1 MWVNDF
7 IFQKYVKSSRG
18 HVGGKESRDKTS
30 SRFILKGDVFVVI
43 YYDVG
48 RYVHIQAFRHG
59 ILWKVQ
65 CFKIREK
72 VWFSPLLVE
81 EKLQKNTDI
90 FAFEPDEVVDRGV
103 HIFRI
108 LEH

>member
-1 MWVNDF
+1 MGEMWVNDF

-48 RYVHIQAFRHG
+48 RYGMYIFRHLDMVYCEKYSALKFG
-59 ILWKVQ
+59 KKCNLWWK
-65 CFKIREK
+65 FTRLI
-72 VWFSPLLVE
+72 WM
-81 EKLQKNTDI
+81 DI
-90 FAFEPDEVVDRGV
+90 PAKKFF
-103 HIFRI
+103 
-108 LEH
+108 

>member
-1 MWVNDF
+1 MGEMWVNDF

-59 ILWKVQ
+59 IY
-65 CFKIREK
+65 CEK
-72 VWFSPLLVE
+72 YSALKFGKKCDFLPC
-81 EKLQKNTDI
+81 
-90 FAFEPDEVVDRGV
+90 
-103 HIFRI
+103 
-108 LEH
+108 

>member
-48 RYVHIQAFRHG
+48 RYVHIQAFMHG
-59 ILWKVQ
+59 IYCEKYSALKFGKN
-65 CFKIREK
+65 FKK
-72 VWFSPLLVE
+72 HWW
-81 EKLQKNTDI
+81 
-90 FAFEPDEVVDRGV
+90 EPDEVVDRGV